1 MSDSVHEDH
10 FLGSLKSELD
20 ESEDALHPY
29 FVALNSAA
37 DTVRANYVNWKLRS
51 TAAAQLFQ
59 LLKITDI
66 DGREWTV
73 GAVTGGWFR
82 RDGAKST
89 WMASMPPTGVTPS
102 VNNVPSWYSKGI
114 NNLVLEYIADENAVM
129 QEDMETKGRAEERK
143 DGGLAVANPFQSK
156 EVKGLTV
163 EGEVRKSTAGDTDWL
178 FEEWENS
185 SSTAPQ
191 RADDPVASPQTD
203 TQEFPGENLFL
214 PPEDNE

>member
-1 MSDSVHEDH
+1 MSDSVQEDH

-82 RDGAKST
+82 RDGAKSA

-129 QEDMETKGRAEERK
+129 QEDMETKERAEERR
-143 DGGLAVANPFQSK
+143 DGGLAVANPFQTK

-185 SSTAPQ
+185 SGTVTH

>member
-20 ESEDALHPY
+20 ESDDALHPY

-59 LLKITDI
+59 LLKITDV

-82 RDGAKST
+82 RDGAKSS
-89 WMASMPPTGVTPS
+89 WMASMPPTGVVPS
-102 VNNVPSWYSKGI
+102 ANNVPSWYSKGI

-129 QEDMETKGRAEERK
+129 QEDTETKERAEGRK
-143 DGGLAVANPFQSK
+143 DGGLAVTNPFQTK
-156 EVKGLTV
+156 EVKRLDV

-185 SSTAPQ
+185 SSTAPH
-191 RADDPVASPQTD
+191 RADDPVASPQTG

-214 PPEDNE
+214 PPEENE